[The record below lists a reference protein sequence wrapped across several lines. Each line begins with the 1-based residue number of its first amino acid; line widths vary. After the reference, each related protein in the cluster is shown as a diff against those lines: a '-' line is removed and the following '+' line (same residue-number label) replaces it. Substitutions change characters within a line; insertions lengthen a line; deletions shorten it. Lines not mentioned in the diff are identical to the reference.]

1 MGFSAGVYWL
11 DSTSSH
17 TSTIADSLRSPS
29 FNSSGLFL
37 RHTYLQIARDSNK
50 KKLDRA
56 IREGRWA
63 RTFLARWSGALC
75 SPLEKSSGTIS
86 YSAPASSST
95 ATHLVTFHDSVDPY
109 SFIGAIALPS

>member
-1 MGFSAGVYWL
+1 GFSAEVYWL
-11 DSTSSH
+11 DSTSSQ

-50 KKLDRA
+50 KKSDKVIAERVC
-56 IREGRWA
+56 A
-63 RTFLARWSGALC
+63 RTFRARCSGVLC
-75 SPLEKSSGTIS
+75 SPVPKLRGTTS

-95 ATHLVTFHDSVDPY
+95 ATHLVTFHDSVAPY
-109 SFIGAIALPS
+109 SFIGAIS